1 MLIAVIILSF
11 CTPFFFF
18 IILKEKQK
26 SAQLLGE
33 LSKSENEIEF
43 LRKEKTQISEKSEEK
58 ISALQEKLLNFET
71 QNQLIKQERLML
83 EKQKQE
89 WSADKELILS
99 QLAQELLKKNH
110 EQQAQITKSQE
121 ENIAKITENL
131 FQNFTNVT
139 AKLGALDEMV
149 QKSSSEILLTKN
161 ALLSPAGAGRTS
173 EITLENILKNSNL
186 LEKENFTSH
195 GDYILQSHFS
205 SVAEGGGRRPDA
217 ILFLPNDQ
225 ILIIDSKSSP
235 HFLELE
241 IAQNLDEKKDI
252 LSKIKNS
259 FRKHIEDLKRKDY
272 SDFLF
277 AQLSNQNSTEYKF
290 FSVMFLQTEQM
301 LEIIKKADPDFENRA
316 LEAKIIVTTPVT
328 LIHLLSSTKF
338 IIDRYKQEK
347 NLSELKVEIQK
358 LLDVI
363 SVIIKESSEV
373 GRFINKALSNY
384 NKLAKQLN
392 KSVVLSRNISALG
405 IEGKKS
411 GEIKMLDEFA
421 SEEEE
426 V

>member
-58 ISALQEKLLNFET
+58 ISNLQEKLLNFET

-131 FQNFTNVT
+131 FQNFTSVT
-139 AKLGALDEMV
+139 AKLSALDEMV

-186 LEKENFTSH
+186 LEKENFNSH

-411 GEIKMLDEFA
+411 GEIKMLDEFE
-421 SEEEE
+421 SEEES
-426 V
+426 

>member
-1 MLIAVIILSF
+1 MLIALIISSF
-11 CTPFFFF
+11 CLPIFLFV
-18 IILKEKQK
+18 ILKEKQK
-26 SAQLLGE
+26 SAKLWGE

-43 LRKEKTQISEKSEEK
+43 LRKEKNQVSEKSEEK
-58 ISALQEKLLNFET
+58 ISNLQEKLLYFET
-71 QNQLIKQERLML
+71 QNELIKQERLML
-83 EKQKQE
+83 EKQRQE
-89 WSADKELILS
+89 WGVDKELILS
-99 QLAQELLKKNH
+99 RLSEELLKKNH
-110 EQQAQITKSQE
+110 EQQAQINKDQQ

-131 FQNFTNVT
+131 FQNFTSVT
-139 AKLGALDEMV
+139 TKLSALDEMV
-149 QKSSSEILLTKN
+149 KKSSSEILLTKN
-161 ALLSPAGAGRTS
+161 ALLSPGGAGRTA

-186 LEKENFTSH
+186 LEKEDFNSH

-205 SVAEGGGRRPDA
+205 STAEGGGKRPDA

-241 IAQNLDEKKDI
+241 IAQNLDEKKEI

-272 SDFLF
+272 ADFLF
-277 AQLSNQNSTEYKF
+277 TQLNNQNAIEYKF

-301 LEIIKKADPDFENRA
+301 LEIIKKADSDFESRA

-347 NLSELKVEIQK
+347 NLTELKVEIQK

-363 SVIIKESSEV
+363 SVIIKESSEI
-373 GRFINKALSNY
+373 GRFINKALGNY

-411 GEIKMLDEFA
+411 GEIKMLDEFD
-421 SEEEE
+421 SEEE